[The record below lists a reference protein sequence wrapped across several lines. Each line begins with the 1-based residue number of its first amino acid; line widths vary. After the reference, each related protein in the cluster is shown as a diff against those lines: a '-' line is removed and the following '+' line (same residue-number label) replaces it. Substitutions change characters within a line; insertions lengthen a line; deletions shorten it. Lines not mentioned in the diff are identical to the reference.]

1 MATATKI
8 ATTKSQIRDAV
19 RSRVYRSDT
28 LGADWQEVP
37 YLYADDLALRA
48 CPGVD
53 QCQMSYVYGEIARED
68 GTPFQLYEPLTLIG
82 SYLKVVLEKA
92 TLDGQDITWYGICEI
107 DDSVPHGSGPNAD
120 LPRGRQ
126 RFTAFG
132 LARLL
137 ERAVVM
143 SCEVDASQNAT
154 YPEQRVVLE
163 QGAEYNQYHRRT
175 ATRQGNRTADP
186 QLGNPNLTYWLS
198 RTVTSDS
205 KWTADDIVRALLKL
219 TPPVDGNDEP
229 VCDWVLDGEPGDTRL
244 AWYEPVLRTDGRTL
258 KQVLDEAIPVRRG
271 LGYTIRYEET
281 PGPRGR
287 ATIVPFSFGADDIL
301 LPEGKILPGNA
312 DPVELDFETALDVQ
326 ARIVE
331 SVTTSY
337 DEVVAIGNFA
347 TSTCT
352 LAFGQSDASR
362 GAPFQF
368 RPDWTDALETSYK
381 EAASNVTGYSSAYR
395 LTQYEWNTR
404 WRQRDELRPVF
415 RRYRLYDHWDGL
427 VWDYTKSNTS
437 ATKYWFNPPWPDD
450 PNTGK
455 PARDTDPLA
464 EPIQPYSDKEQ
475 APPYAPSRLVVESFL
490 PFVDGC
496 NYTGDRIA
504 SRTWEEELPEETD
517 WQYLPPFLYA
527 VTDAS
532 NTSAIR
538 HDALE
543 RLAEQSSNE
552 RQRRRWSATLRPLPD
567 RGAVEIN
574 VSGAPQ
580 HFLARSRA
588 PAMAAIEPYNDPTKE
603 QGIDWVDVRATVCLR
618 LPWRVQHRIR
628 IRETPIEGRPWR
640 VQFIPV
646 EARLDYV
653 VPDTVVRLAAGL
665 VELSSGGFVR
675 DDRGRLTEIA
685 QAAARWYQTERQTL
699 FFALRGVVETVQLGQ
714 LITSVGGRYTLEGI
728 NTPVT
733 GIRYDLNRQT
743 TELETSMAELD
754 FA

>member
-1 MATATKI
+1 MPAATQI
-8 ATTKSQIRDAV
+8 NTTKSQIRDAV

-28 LGADWQEVP
+28 LGADWEEVP

-53 QCQMSYVYGEIARED
+53 ECHLSYLYGEIARED
-68 GTPFQLYEPLTLIG
+68 GTPFKLYEPLTLIG
-82 SYLKVVLEKA
+82 SYVKVVLEKA
-92 TLDGQDITWYGICEI
+92 TLDGADVTWYGICEI
-107 DDSVPHGSGPNAD
+107 DDSVPHGSGPNQD

-137 ERAVVM
+137 ERAMVM
-143 SCEVDASQNAT
+143 TCEVDATQNAT
-154 YPEQRVVLE
+154 LPQQRVKLE
-163 QGAEYNQYHRRT
+163 HGAEYNQFHRRT
-175 ATRQGNRTADP
+175 ATRQGNRTTDP

-198 RTVTSDS
+198 RTITSES
-205 KWTADDIVRALLKL
+205 TWTADDIVRALLKL
-219 TPPVDGNDEP
+219 TPPVDGDEEP
-229 VCDWVLDGEPGDTRL
+229 VCEWVLDGEPGDTRL
-244 AWYEPVLRTDGRTL
+244 AWYEPVLQTDGRTL

-271 LGYTIRYEET
+271 LGYTIRYAET

-312 DPVELDFETALDVQ
+312 EPVELNFENALDVQ
-326 ARIVE
+326 ARIVQ

-337 DEVVAIGNFA
+337 DEVVAVGEFA

-352 LAFGQSDASR
+352 LAFGQSDYSR
-362 GAPFQF
+362 GSGFHF
-368 RPDWTDALETSYK
+368 RPDWTDAQEDSYK
-381 EAASNVTGYSSAYR
+381 IGATNEPLYSGNTR
-395 LTQYEWNTR
+395 LIQYEMNTR
-404 WRQRDELRPVF
+404 HRQRDELRPVF
-415 RRYRLYDHWDGL
+415 RRFRLYDYWDGL
-427 VWDYTKSNTS
+427 VWDYTRSNLTE
-437 ATKYWFNPPWPDD
+437 TKYWFNPPWPDD
-450 PNTGK
+450 PQTGK

-464 EPIQPYSDKEQ
+464 EPMQPYSDKQ
-475 APPYAPSRLVVESFL
+475 TPPPYAPSRLVIEPFL
-490 PFVDGC
+490 PFLDGC
-496 NYTGDRIA
+496 NYTGTRINT
-504 SRTWEEELPEETD
+504 RVWEDDLPAETD
-517 WQYLPPFLYA
+517 WQYMPPLLYA
-527 VTDAS
+527 VTDMSDAS
-532 NTSAIR
+532 NPK
-538 HDALE
+538 HDVLDK
-543 RLAEQSSNE
+543 LGEQSSNE

-567 RGAVEIN
+567 RGAVEVN
-574 VSGAPQ
+574 VHGAPQ

-588 PAMAAIEPYNDPTKE
+588 PAMAAIEPFNDPTKE
-603 QGIDWVDVRATVCLR
+603 QGLDWVDLRATVCLR

-628 IRETPIEGRPWR
+628 VRETPVGGRPWR
-640 VQFIPV
+640 IQYISVD
-646 EARLDYV
+646 ARLDYV
-653 VPDTVVRLAAGL
+653 VPNTVVRLAAGIA
-665 VELSSGGFVR
+665 ELSTGGFVR

-699 FFALRGVVETVQLGQ
+699 FFAIRGVVETVQLGQ

-733 GIRYDLNRQT
+733 GIRYDLTRQT